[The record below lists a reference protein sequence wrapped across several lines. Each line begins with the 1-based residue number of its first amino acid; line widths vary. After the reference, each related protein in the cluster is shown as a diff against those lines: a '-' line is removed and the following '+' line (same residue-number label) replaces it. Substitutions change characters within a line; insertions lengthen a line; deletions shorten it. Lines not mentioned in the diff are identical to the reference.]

1 MEMWHNGEQA
11 SGVTIAVGA
20 TKLRSTAHRRG
31 FHHICPT
38 SPPLPLLSLSLSLTC
53 SPPSHFAGQKR
64 YVQARILMLCRSEFA
79 HTTPNADRVP
89 VG

>member
-38 SPPLPLLSLSLSLTC
+38 SPPLPLLSLSLLHSLVPLPLT
-53 SPPSHFAGQKR
+53 SQDKNVMFKQ
-64 YVQARILMLCRSEFA
+64 EF
-79 HTTPNADRVP
+79 
-89 VG
+89 